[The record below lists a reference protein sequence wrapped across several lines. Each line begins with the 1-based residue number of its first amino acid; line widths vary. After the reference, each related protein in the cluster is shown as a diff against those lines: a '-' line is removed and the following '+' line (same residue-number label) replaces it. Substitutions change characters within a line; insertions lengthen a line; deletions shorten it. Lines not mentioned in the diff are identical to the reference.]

1 MFFACGM
8 QQRRLLV
15 LVVTA
20 LAALLV
26 SGCGGDGAGQEE
38 NSAEDI
44 ATTSEDTEQAT
55 TTGDTGQAPEDA
67 LTAAL
72 EKSFEESGA
81 PGVVAAVQ
89 TPDYTWVETRGV
101 ADRTSEEPMTPDVYH
116 RIGSVN
122 KTFTG
127 TLLLQAEAEGLL
139 SLDDTIDRYVDG
151 VPNGDK
157 ITLRQ
162 MADHTSGVADYS
174 QTEQFDDELASDPY
188 QVWEPE
194 QLVQIGL
201 KDSPLFDPGTEWQ
214 YSNTNYILL
223 GLVLEQVTGETI
235 GQLYRERIIEPL
247 GLQGTSFPDLADS
260 SLPDPHAQGY
270 TLKGQSSG
278 GEPLDTTD
286 WNFSWAWTAGEM
298 ISTVE
303 DLLAYGRALGTGEG
317 LFSPEQQA
325 ERLDSFIRDLPPF
338 NQPPLNGDAGYGI
351 GLTYDRGWIGH
362 GGEIDGYNT
371 QLFYHPELDAVVA
384 VAVNSDISSG
394 DCPED
399 RPTMEE
405 GPHDVPCAGPADR
418 IFRELAEALG
428 KPAPAAD
435 Q

>member
-8 QQRRLLV
+8 QQRRLMV

-26 SGCGGDGAGQEE
+26 SGCGGDGASQEDD
-38 NSAEDI
+38 SAEDT

-72 EKSFEESGA
+72 DQSFAESGA

-89 TPDYTWVETRGV
+89 TPDYTWIRALGV

-247 GLQGTSFPDLADS
+247 GLQDTSFPDLADS

-286 WNFSWAWTAGEM
+286 WNFSWAWTAGE
-298 ISTVE
+298 
-303 DLLAYGRALGTGEG
+303 
-317 LFSPEQQA
+317 
-325 ERLDSFIRDLPPF
+325 
-338 NQPPLNGDAGYGI
+338 
-351 GLTYDRGWIGH
+351 
-362 GGEIDGYNT
+362 
-371 QLFYHPELDAVVA
+371 
-384 VAVNSDISSG
+384 
-394 DCPED
+394 
-399 RPTMEE
+399 
-405 GPHDVPCAGPADR
+405 PH
-418 IFRELAEALG
+418 L
-428 KPAPAAD
+428 
-435 Q
+435 

>member
-8 QQRRLLV
+8 QQRRLVV

-26 SGCGGDGAGQEE
+26 SGCGGGDGASQED
-38 NSAEDI
+38 SAEDT
-44 ATTSEDTEQAT
+44 ATTTEDTEQAT
-55 TTGDTGQAPEDA
+55 TTGDTRQAPEDA
-67 LTAAL
+67 LNAAL
-72 EKSFEESGA
+72 DQSFAESGA

-89 TPDYTWVETRGV
+89 TPDYTWIRALGV
-101 ADRTSEEPMTPDVYH
+101 ADRTSEAPMTPDVHH
-116 RIGSVN
+116 RIGSVT

-174 QTEQFDDELASDPY
+174 QNEQFDDELASDPY

-223 GLVLEQVTGETI
+223 GLVLEQVTGENI

-260 SLPDPHAQGY
+260 SLPDPHDQGY

-278 GEPLDTTD
+278 GEPLVTTD
-286 WNFSWAWTAGEM
+286 WNFSFAWTAGEM
-298 ISTVE
+298 ISTEE

-362 GGEIDGYNT
+362 GGEIDGYTT

-384 VAVNSDISSG
+384 VEVNSDISSG

-399 RPTMEE
+399 KPTMEE
-405 GPHDVPCAGPADR
+405 GPQDVPCAGPADR

-428 KPAPAAD
+428 KPAPAPN
-435 Q
+435 